1 MREPAMSE
9 RARADLTPASAGQ
22 AKVGGVSVRGTSHAL
37 TNLPN
42 QDAFAFEQVGDWTL
56 MAVADGHGSKRHY
69 RSDRGSAFA
78 VATAMS
84 LLARA
89 AGDIEAGA
97 AGSVLATLAEDLAA
111 GWRERVEGDIR
122 LWPVPERPGF
132 ESHAV
137 YGSTCIAAAI
147 GPGCSLFLQIG
158 DGDVLASAPSLEV
171 DRVVPLDP
179 HLVGA
184 GTYSLCQP
192 DAVARTHLRLYT
204 APHPLS
210 APDFVMAGTDGL
222 SKSYPRD
229 EDFLAVARH
238 FRGTLREAPLQPFL
252 RSLEPWLAECSGRGS
267 RDDITVALYRG
278 QP

>member
-1 MREPAMSE
+1 MTEPAL
-9 RARADLTPASAGQ
+9 ATAAAAPCVPA
-22 AKVGGVSVRGTSHAL
+22 VGGVSVRGTSHAL

-42 QDAFAFEQVGDWTL
+42 QDAVAYRREGRWTYL
-56 MAVADGHGSKRHY
+56 AVADGHGSKRHY
-69 RSDRGSAFA
+69 RSDRGAAFA
-78 VATAMS
+78 VATAVE
-84 LLARA
+84 LLGRSARA
-89 AGDIEAGA
+89 IEAGG
-97 AGSVLATLAEDLAA
+97 AGGVLATLAQDLVAE
-111 GWRERVEGDIR
+111 WREKVEADIR

-137 YGSTCIAAAI
+137 YGSTCVAAAI

-158 DGDVLASAPSLEV
+158 DGDILASTPASEV

-192 DAVARTHLRLYT
+192 DAVARTHLRLFT

-210 APDFVMAGTDGL
+210 SPDFVMAGTDGL

-238 FRGTLREAPLQPFL
+238 FRASLRSVALQPFL

-267 RDDITVALYRG
+267 RDDITVALYAV
-278 QP
+278 PP